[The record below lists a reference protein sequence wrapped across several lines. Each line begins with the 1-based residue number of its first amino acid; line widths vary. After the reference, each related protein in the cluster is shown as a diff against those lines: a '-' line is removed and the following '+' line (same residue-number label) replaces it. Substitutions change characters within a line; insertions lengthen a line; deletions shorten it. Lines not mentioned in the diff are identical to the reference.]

1 MSSSTS
7 FGEFLKKLREKE
19 KLSQGQVAK
28 QFNWKNGNF
37 IAQLEADNSP
47 VPLKYIPK
55 LARLYKVPTLT
66 IRKAAVHFEV
76 QEATDRIKKKWGL
89 GPRPE
94 KKDE

>member
-1 MSSSTS
+1 MSSAS

-19 KLSQGQVAK
+19 KLSQGQVGK

-37 IAQLEADNSP
+37 IAQWETDNSP

-55 LARLYKVPTLT
+55 LARLYKVPTLS

-76 QEATDRIKKKWGL
+76 LEATARIKKKWGL
-89 GPRPE
+89 GPKPE
-94 KKDE
+94 KINE